1 MLGLR
6 IMISILLE
14 IPRHL
19 VWVLNT
25 HSCNVIGRADGGSY
39 LLVCK
44 FSNLLYCPYV
54 QSELVDVT
62 RMINFKPLVQLLF
75 VLSHWVQAITLYS
88 LRMQFNTLP
97 IK

>member
-1 MLGLR
+1 MSLAGP
-6 IMISILLE
+6 MAAVIS
-14 IPRHL
+14 
-19 VWVLNT
+19 WFANF
-25 HSCNVIGRADGGSY
+25 
-39 LLVCK
+39 K
-44 FSNLLYCPYV
+44 FSNLLYCPYE